1 MKQISKSNFVAY
13 KNCPKSLWL
22 LLHKE
27 EEYVSNPSQLK
38 HIEDGKMVGALARQ
52 YFEQT
57 VDVTSFKDDGSLDI
71 KKMVEL
77 TQHYLSQNKE
87 TIAEASFSQDN
98 LFCSTDLLKRVE
110 NGYEIYEVK
119 ATTRVDNEHI
129 IDAAFQKYVLQKRG
143 LNIVKTYI
151 LYLNKDYRR
160 KGELDLN
167 KLFSKEEIDLNPLFV
182 ETLSNLKSDIE
193 NINQMLE
200 TKEEPSS
207 PLLTRCKQC
216 PFKAYCHRHIPSPSV
231 LDVNGLHGYDYLN
244 KGIVTYQDLLFSN
257 VKLKKRQIVQIQTHL
272 QHETLSIDQKGL
284 KTFLKTIKYPVYHLD
299 FESYQT
305 PIPPA
310 NNTWPNEQIPT
321 QYSLHIEYEDG
332 KLEHKEFLG
341 NSFDPRRE
349 IAESLCQN
357 IPDDACVTAYNKT
370 FECGRLKELA
380 ELYPDLKNH
389 LLKISDNVIDLIV
402 PFKNGSLYH
411 EQMGKSNSIKAV
423 LPAFYPND
431 SQLDYHALP
440 IVHNGGEAMDIYPK
454 MLTATIEEKERIRN
468 GLLQYCCLDTLAMV
482 KVLRKIKEF
491 S

>member
-13 KNCPKSLWL
+13 KNCLKSLWL
-22 LLHKE
+22 LLSKK

-38 HIEDGKMVGALARQ
+38 HIEDGRMVGALARQ

-77 TQHYLSQNKE
+77 TQHYLLQNKE
-87 TIAEASFSQDN
+87 VIAEASFSQDG
-98 LFCSTDLLKRVE
+98 LFCSVDLLKKVE
-110 NGYEIYEVK
+110 NNYEIYEVK
-119 ATTRVDNEHI
+119 ATTKVDNEHI

-143 LNIVKTYI
+143 LNIVKTCI

-167 KLFSKEEIDLNPLFV
+167 KLFSKEEIDLHPLFL
-182 ETLSNLKSDIE
+182 ETMKNIE
-193 NINQMLE
+193 NDIDDIYKLLNA
-200 TKEEPSS
+200 KEEPIL
-207 PLLTRCKQC
+207 PLLSKCKQC
-216 PFKAYCHRHIPSPSV
+216 PFKTYCHRHIPIPSV

-244 KGIVTYQDLLFSN
+244 KGIVTYQDLLFNN
-257 VKLKKRQIVQIQTHL
+257 VKLKKRQEVQIQTHL
-272 QHETLSIDQKGL
+272 QHKTLSIDQKGL
-284 KTFLKTIKYPVYHLD
+284 KSFLKTIRYPIYHLD

-305 PIPPA
+305 PIPPTD
-310 NNTWPNEQIPT
+310 NTWPYEQIPT

-341 NSFDPRRE
+341 SSLDPRRE

-357 IPDDACVTAYNKT
+357 IPIDVCVSAYNKT

-380 ELYPDLKNH
+380 KLYPDLKNH
-389 LLKISDNVIDLIV
+389 LLRISDNVIDLIV

-411 EQMGKSNSIKAV
+411 EQMGGSNSIKEV

-440 IVHNGGEAMDIYPK
+440 VVHNGGEAMDFYPK
-454 MLTATIEEKERIRN
+454 MLTSSPKEKERIRN

-482 KVLRKIKEF
+482 KILRKLKEYV
-491 S
+491 